1 MKDKFINIEKGDC
14 ISLFTYG
21 FDRLYVVTQIVKE
34 LNSHKVI
41 LFNAGSNSHM
51 YFPCKRVEMSYGW
64 DLKDMI
70 NDFKKDFSIGIINC
84 LCPKFN
90 TKETIDFIKF
100 LREDPDMK
108 NKTFIPTIENLRFNG
123 NVDDIA
129 GWFDNVTGNEGSY
142 QKLTLLLEEILEDEK
157 KLIKAKWFKKLKISK
172 IREKMRQVMDIIK
185 EYENNCIYK

>member
-64 DLKDMI
+64 DLKDMV

-90 TKETIDFIKF
+90 TKETIEFIKF

-108 NKTFIPTIENLRFNG
+108 NKTFILIFRAKYGSWSLGKKLDYKYFN
-123 NVDDIA
+123 VYKK
-129 GWFDNVTGNEGSY
+129 S
-142 QKLTLLLEEILEDEK
+142 ILNYCNKHYSFYRSTNDCTDEK
-157 KLIKAKWFKKLKISK
+157 WTFEDLLNKTKKKYKRKDWDTNELQLANFK
-172 IREKMRQVMDIIK
+172 D
-185 EYENNCIYK
+185 